1 MCIYWYAKVVV
12 CCLSSDGISL
22 HIDDVEPANGKTA
35 DYGFAQLLKTF
46 VVESP
51 ARTPTTGDLGTGNRS
66 CYVEI

>member
-1 MCIYWYAKVVV
+1 MASFFQTWCVCRYAKAVV

-22 HIDDVEPANGKTA
+22 HIDEVEPVHGKTA

-51 ARTPTTGDLGTGNRS
+51 TRTPTTGDIGKDD
-66 CYVEI
+66 